1 MHKRISLVVQVG
13 LASGIFFVIFA
24 ILLSQLI
31 NRFVSENF
39 RSQTV
44 RLTSSFLEKQ
54 VDNFL
59 DPKDFEPVFRTGL
72 IYDVQGKLDEALNKY
87 NEALKLKPDLKD
99 AIFRIATI
107 YYKKEKYDNAVK
119 KYEEVLKIDPNNSDS
134 HLNLG
139 SIYDNKLNS
148 NEKAI
153 YHYKEFLRLNPNY
166 KDADVIKVRIDQL
179 EPSKKQ

>member
-1 MHKRISLVVQVG
+1 ML
-13 LASGIFFVIFA
+13 
-24 ILLSQLI
+24 
-31 NRFVSENF
+31 F
-39 RSQTV
+39 RS
-44 RLTSSFLEKQ
+44 
-54 VDNFL
+54 
-59 DPKDFEPVFRTGL
+59 
-72 IYDVQGKLDEALNKY
+72 
-87 NEALKLKPDLKD
+87 
-99 AIFRIATI
+99 IFRIATI